1 MVENI
6 VPLTVEHLREMC
18 DEVRGLRTDMKFGF
32 DDVRKRLGRVEQT
45 MLGLKRD
52 EIATATEL
60 TEHRLSFDRVFQS
73 IDNLN
78 DRVASLEEGGGR

>member
-1 MVENI
+1 MAENI
-6 VPLTVEHLREMC
+6 VPLTVEHLREMR
-18 DEVRGLRTDMKFGF
+18 DEVRGLRADMKFGF
-32 DDVRKRLGRVEQT
+32 DDVRKRLGRVEQS

>member
-1 MVENI
+1 MAENI
-6 VPLTVEHLREMC
+6 VPLTVEHLREMR

-60 TEHRLSFDRVFQS
+60 TEHRLSLDRVFQS

>member
-1 MVENI
+1 MAENI
-6 VPLTVEHLREMC
+6 VPLTVEHLREMR
-18 DEVRGLRTDMKFGF
+18 DEVRGMRTDMRFGF

-78 DRVASLEEGGGR
+78 DRVASLEEGGGG

>member
-1 MVENI
+1 MAENI
-6 VPLTVEHLREMC
+6 DPLTVENLREMR

>member
-32 DDVRKRLGRVEQT
+32 DDVRKRLGRVEQS

>member
-1 MVENI
+1 MAENI
-6 VPLTVEHLREMC
+6 VPLTVEHLREMR

>member
-1 MVENI
+1 MAENI